1 MAYLA
6 GGMTFLYG
14 STMTLSCG
22 YDNRNQ
28 KVEEKFLKKY
38 YQKMPR
44 VMLRYAIEKFSEEK
58 RRFYLG
64 KKK

>member
-22 YDNRNQ
+22 YDITVQ
-28 KVEEKFLKKY
+28 KVDFLSLKNYNIK
-38 YQKMPR
+38 
-44 VMLRYAIEKFSEEK
+44 
-58 RRFYLG
+58 
-64 KKK
+64 

>member
-22 YDNRNQ
+22 YDISYFQ
-28 KVEEKFLKKY
+28 VEKKTYKCYNTLKFKTAS
-38 YQKMPR
+38 R
-44 VMLRYAIEKFSEEK
+44 TF
-58 RRFYLG
+58 
-64 KKK
+64 

>member
-22 YDNRNQ
+22 YDISKHEAQNTKL
-28 KVEEKFLKKY
+28 KVGIQSSNSLAPSPGF
-38 YQKMPR
+38 
-44 VMLRYAIEKFSEEK
+44 
-58 RRFYLG
+58 
-64 KKK
+64 